1 MPLTEVDICNG
12 RGATVNEIM
21 LQGGRA
27 ARGGGWGWGWG
38 GGADAGA
45 GAYGNGTQQSRTVN
59 ELTCLP
65 AAPS

>member
-1 MPLTEVDICNG
+1 MLEEFVRLLHACGMPLTEVDICNG

-38 GGADAGA
+38 GGG
-45 GAYGNGTQQSRTVN
+45 
-59 ELTCLP
+59 
-65 AAPS
+65 